1 MKSKDQQLLEEAYR
15 RVRAE
20 PIPPEE
26 KERINNLISSSDEK
40 DDPTFIGY
48 RGVNLEELEVMQRT
62 GKVLPSD
69 VPLYEDN
76 EVLEQVLGRDYYRMS
91 ERQVLNWVRDALPWK
106 LSKNNRSVNLT
117 KDLQNA
123 RGYGE
128 AVIAVGCT
136 GSWVDLGKGYVVA
149 EDVKDCKIIKVV
161 D

>member
-15 RVRAE
+15 KVRAE

-26 KERINNLISSSDEK
+26 KKWINNLIDSSDEK

-48 RGVNLEELEVMQRT
+48 RGVNLEELEVMQKT
-62 GKVLPSD
+62 QTILPSD

-76 EVLEQVLGRDYYRMS
+76 EVLEQVLGSDYYKMS
-91 ERQVLNWVRDALPWK
+91 ERQVLNWVKDTLPWR
-106 LSKNNRSVNLT
+106 LSKNNKSLNLT

-123 RGYGE
+123 KGYGE
-128 AVIAVGCT
+128 VVIAVGCK
-136 GSWVDLGKGYVVA
+136 GSWVDLGKGYVIA
-149 EDVKDCKIIKVV
+149 ENVKDCKIIKVI